1 MEADRFGEKLM
12 ALRRDRGWTIQRLAD
27 RLGYKSR
34 GYLSEV
40 ESGKK
45 RPSLDLVVG
54 ISRTFGVT
62 TDSLLKDELEAGG
75 GDVEG

>member
-12 ALRRDRGWTIQRLAD
+12 ALRRGREWPIQRLAE

-45 RPSLDLVVG
+45 RPSLDLVVKV
-54 ISRTFGVT
+54 SREFSVA
-62 TDSLLKDELEAGG
+62 TDDLLFDER
-75 GDVEG
+75 DPPQS

>member
-12 ALRRDRGWTIQRLAD
+12 ALRHGRGWTIQRLAD
-27 RLGYKSR
+27 RLGYSSR

-45 RPSLDLVVG
+45 RPSIDLAVKA
-54 ISRTFGVT
+54 SRVFDVT
-62 TDSLLKDELEAGG
+62 TDALLKDELE
-75 GDVEG
+75 VEGTSE

>member
-12 ALRRDRGWTIQRLAD
+12 ALRRRRGWTIQRLAD

-45 RPSLDLVVG
+45 RPSLDLVLGV
-54 ISRTFGVT
+54 SRAFGVT
-62 TDSLLKDELEAGG
+62 TDALLKDELEVDGA
-75 GDVEG
+75 DSAR